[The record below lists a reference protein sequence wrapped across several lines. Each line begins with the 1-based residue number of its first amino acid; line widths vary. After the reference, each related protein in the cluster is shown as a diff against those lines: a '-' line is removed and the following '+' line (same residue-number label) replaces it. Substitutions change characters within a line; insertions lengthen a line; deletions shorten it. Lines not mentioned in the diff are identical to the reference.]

1 MSFIFDAGIPAS
13 IEFSGVTASKPC
25 FFPRPRWA
33 KCGQY
38 IEGGEERWKELSR
51 DKTSDDMVDMLLA
64 EITGTDIA
72 VIQAGSNAAEEFF
85 EGQVRGFLGVVR
97 INIYTFKEAGSLKET
112 RVSLLST

>member
-13 IEFSGVTASKPC
+13 KEFSGVTACKPC

-51 DKTSDDMVDMLLA
+51 DKTSDDMVDILLA

-72 VIQAGSNAAEEFF
+72 VVQAGSNAAEEFF

-97 INIYTFKEAGSLKET
+97 INIDIHIYRG
-112 RVSLLST
+112 RVL